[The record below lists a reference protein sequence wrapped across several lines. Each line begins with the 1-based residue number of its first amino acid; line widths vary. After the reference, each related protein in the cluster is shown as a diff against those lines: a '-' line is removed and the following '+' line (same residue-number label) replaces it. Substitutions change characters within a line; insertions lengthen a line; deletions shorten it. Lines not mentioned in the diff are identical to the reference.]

1 MCDKT
6 AIKINCTINTTEESN
21 HLTAYMCV
29 IITTR
34 AVKSQCK
41 KLTRLKILTQEKIT
55 QTNGDNGAHKHSKI
69 ECFLT
74 LSK

>member
-6 AIKINCTINTTEESN
+6 AIKINCTINTTEEIN

-34 AVKSQCK
+34 AVKSQFK
-41 KLTRLKILTQEKIT
+41 KFNTVKNFNAGK
-55 QTNGDNGAHKHSKI
+55 NYAN
-69 ECFLT
+69 
-74 LSK
+74 